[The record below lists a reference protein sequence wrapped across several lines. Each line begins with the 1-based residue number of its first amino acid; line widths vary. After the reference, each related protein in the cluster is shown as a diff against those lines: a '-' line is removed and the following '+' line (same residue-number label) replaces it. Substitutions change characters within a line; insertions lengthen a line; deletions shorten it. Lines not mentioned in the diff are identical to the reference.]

1 MIYFICIC
9 FISVDLL
16 LAVTDV
22 TSEINLGVAGIIA
35 GYGDFNSDQATDV
48 FVITNGGKFSIF
60 DVVLKE
66 TSVCRDGSHY
76 WQ

>member
-1 MIYFICIC
+1 MIYFVCIW

-22 TSEINLGVAGIIA
+22 TSEINLGVDGIIA

-48 FVITNGGKFSIF
+48 FVIANGGKFSIF

-66 TSVCRDGSHY
+66 TSICCDGSHY